1 MAVSN
6 QIKSNIIS
14 FIQSNNVKYTQNHFK
29 EKFHLTLTFILSLQY
44 AIQFYFLVH
53 FSTSTFTGRLM
64 LLHIT
69 IFTITTFST

>member
-1 MAVSN
+1 MIVSN
-6 QIKSNIIS
+6 EIKSNIIS
-14 FIQSNNVKYTQNHFK
+14 FIQSNNVKYTLNHFK
-29 EKFHLTLTFILSLQY
+29 EKFDSTLIFILRLHY